1 MDLSIATLEELN
13 DELIRRTA
21 GVDALDRLFR
31 LPDFIENVTLREMYE
46 VVVAR
51 LRRESSHV
59 AMNTVQQLLMERLA
73 FNYVVLRARE
83 ALPLGD
89 PQGFADA
96 RSLRDWNTYWLA
108 CTREFNDLLARN
120 RPAATNEMIQRVQAA
135 VADVLGT
142 VEDGALRNEL
152 IQRFV
157 ETFEREGLVR
167 T

>member
-1 MDLSIATLEELN
+1 MDLSGATLEELN
-13 DELIRRTA
+13 DALIQRTA

-31 LPDFIENVTLREMYE
+31 LPEFIENATLREMYE

-73 FNYVVLRARE
+73 FNYIVLRARE

-108 CTREFNDLLARN
+108 CTKEFNDLLARN

-135 VADVLGT
+135 VAEVLGT
-142 VEDGALRNEL
+142 VEDGGLRNEL
-152 IQRFV
+152 IERFV
-157 ETFEREGLVR
+157 HTFEREGLVR